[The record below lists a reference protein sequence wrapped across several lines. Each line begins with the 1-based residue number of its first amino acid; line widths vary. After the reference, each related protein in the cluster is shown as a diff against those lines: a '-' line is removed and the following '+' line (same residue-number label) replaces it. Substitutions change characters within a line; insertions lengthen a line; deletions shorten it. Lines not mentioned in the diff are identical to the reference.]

1 MTRMNPEA
9 DTWLRVESA
18 CGVECARIAI
28 ACQVSGDRVPLHVSL
43 WLACKSE
50 GDGMVAVYAERVI
63 EYFIANGQLE
73 SEAA

>member
-50 GDGMVAVYAERVI
+50 GEGEVAKYAERVV